1 MGVNLFSL
9 SPSKHAVAAVKG
21 DKKRCSSCVEFVFC
35 KKICKYRNSTIDEVL
50 NDWRVKYG
58 KNK

>member
-9 SPSKHAVAAVKG
+9 SPSKYAVAAVKG

-35 KKICKYRNSTIDEVL
+35 KKICKYRNATIDEVISDRRIK
-50 NDWRVKYG
+50 NG